1 MAVIPCFKKL
11 AVVPSSIGMLL
22 WPACASAETSQFGAM
37 DSSLRMIW
45 GLLVV
50 LGIILLLYALLKKR
64 FSLLT
69 HSPQQQI
76 RIIEIKPLMGKKAL
90 CLVEVR
96 GQEFLLG
103 ISGDRVDPIACLS
116 KKSAS
121 SFAETLK
128 GSGMDVQP

>member
-1 MAVIPCFKKL
+1 MAAIPCFKKL
-11 AVVPSSIGMLL
+11 AVVPSIGLLL
-22 WPACASAETSQFGAM
+22 WPACASAETGQFGAM

-50 LGIILLLYALLKKR
+50 LGIILLLYGLLKKR
-64 FSLLT
+64 FSLLAHT
-69 HSPQQQI
+69 PQQHI

-90 CLVEVR
+90 CLIEVR
-96 GQEFLLG
+96 GQEYLLG
-103 ISGDRVDPIACLS
+103 ISADRVDPIACLS

-128 GSGMDVQP
+128 GSGTDVQP

>member
-11 AVVPSSIGMLL
+11 AVMPSIGLLL
-22 WPACASAETSQFGAM
+22 WPVCASAETGRFDAM

-64 FSLLT
+64 FSLLAN
-69 HSPQQQI
+69 SPQQQI

-116 KKSAS
+116 KKSAP

-128 GSGMDVQP
+128 GSGTVVQP

>member
-1 MAVIPCFKKL
+1 MAMIPCFKKL
-11 AVVPSSIGMLL
+11 AVMPAIGVLL
-22 WPACASAETSQFGAM
+22 WPACASAEAGQFGAM

-50 LGIILLLYALLKKR
+50 LGIILLLYGLLKKR
-64 FSLLT
+64 FSLLAHT
-69 HSPQQQI
+69 PQQQI

-96 GQEFLLG
+96 GQEYLLG

-128 GSGMDVQP
+128 GSSADVQP

>member
-1 MAVIPCFKKL
+1 
-11 AVVPSSIGMLL
+11 SSIGMLL
-22 WPACASAETSQFGAM
+22 WPACASAETGQFGAM

-128 GSGMDVQP
+128 GSGTDVQP